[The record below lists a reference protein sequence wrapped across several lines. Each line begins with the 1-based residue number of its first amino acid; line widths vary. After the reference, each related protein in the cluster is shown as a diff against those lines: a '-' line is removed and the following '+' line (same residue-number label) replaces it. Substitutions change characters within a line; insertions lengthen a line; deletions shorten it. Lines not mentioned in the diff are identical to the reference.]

1 MNEILG
7 IAGLVVLFVTFGL
20 THRNGRV
27 KTCGSC
33 SLHPSDSH
41 CRSCEIAND
50 LSESSHGTS

>member
-7 IAGLVVLFVTFGL
+7 VAGLAVLFVIFGL
-20 THRNGRV
+20 THRNGRRRD
-27 KTCGSC
+27 CGSC

-41 CRSCEIAND
+41 CGSCEIAND